1 MVPPKDLDQGHLWFL
16 NKAMNGTREASK
28 QWAAKILE
36 NKKKWGFLEIE
47 SVPGLFYHPAHDL
60 MVCCHGDD
68 FLASGEKQAL
78 EFLDRLML

>member
-1 MVPPKDLDQGHLWFL
+1 MWFL

-36 NKKKWGFLEIE
+36 NKKKRGFLEIE
-47 SVPGLFYHPAHDL
+47 SVPGLFYHPVHDL